1 MMAGLAVLA
10 ARHTAEVALRR
21 VHQVEGHRRARA
33 ERANDRHMAV
43 GGAEEEEERRIGLEG
58 RRRAEKEEVADIL
71 HMEVAGEGD
80 NGPEAADNLP
90 VEDILLVAVDIRH
103 RTVAEVGDIDR
114 GEEGDIAG
122 RSLAAAGHKVDR
134 NPVLDKT

>member
-1 MMAGLAVLA
+1 MAGLAVLA

-43 GGAEEEEERRIGLEG
+43 GGAEEEERRIGLEG
-58 RRRAEKEEVADIL
+58 RRRAEEEVVADIL
-71 HMEVAGEGD
+71 HMEAAGEGD

-90 VEDILLVAVDIRH
+90 VEDILLVAADIRR

-122 RSLAAAGHKVDR
+122 RSLAAADHKVDR
-134 NPVLDKT
+134 NRVLDKT